1 MQLCLLPNR
10 LQRWRLKERDQELR
24 SWTTMANKFI
34 TDNVHLMP
42 MKEKKI
48 KDTTQRDRE
57 RLEALEKQLVAGLK
71 SAKRKLSMDEVREKG
86 LISVLR
92 ERQRKLSH

>member
-1 MQLCLLPNR
+1 
-10 LQRWRLKERDQELR
+10 
-24 SWTTMANKFI
+24 MANKFI

-42 MKEKKI
+42 MKEKKT
-48 KDTTQRDRE
+48 KDTTQRAGE

-86 LISVLR
+86 LISILR
-92 ERQRKLSH
+92 ERQRKPSH

>member
-1 MQLCLLPNR
+1 M
-10 LQRWRLKERDQELR
+10 
-24 SWTTMANKFI
+24 T
-34 TDNVHLMP
+34 
-42 MKEKKI
+42 KKKA
-48 KDTTQRDRE
+48 KDSRQRDRE